1 MALHLRFI
9 LSELRLLT
17 VVDPKFRLFEDR
29 GPGIRYHSEDHLRM
43 FMMKLLDLVYG
54 PEDPRRRDKK
64 DPAYDILED
73 FLRGY
78 NLRTHSCLS
87 PEYLAEDFQS
97 LRKAIPE
104 SHRTPHFNKLRDELD
119 LCAKWLKSL
128 CVVNPSKLVFE
139 GQDQERDASNKA
151 GYCLLGTI
159 HAAEAQTSTKQ
170 DDPLVKDRLAAHI
183 LEVEVTEGGVL
194 NFEMTSAGVQRLRAS
209 LFSGNHG
216 WLSLSRLMR
225 NPGQE
230 KKTGMAGLRSSQ
242 KLIANLYSAHS
253 NCMDVESKS
262 KENWDMDLV
271 AEGLAPLA
279 PKSALPALRQ
289 KFETEALS
297 WKQFLPEKRVSSYIS
312 LLLEVLSDPRKLW
325 EEGRPDDGDLVFVL
339 KEGGI
344 LGRVDYS
351 HDISDWFVK
360 SYSEG
365 VHTSDSAMIALPKH
379 NSLSNRSRSALM
391 MLPRLR
397 AYLLS
402 MPQDACLEGLP
413 LKPLEGLEA
422 THEVMQL
429 DFMALLT
436 EIEGRIGPSY
446 FCKSFYRAILAG
458 VLKDGEALADRGR
471 LIDGDFVL
479 LRQEFGIV
487 AQVSDKSDD
496 GSFKIKQLSD
506 GTERMFRETEVAE
519 VMIAMP
525 EVHLPNRNQPLKP
538 CLLPMLRASILSE
551 PFDIS
556 AKDLPHTL
564 QEVGKATQF
573 DFKSLRKEA
582 EEKMEMT
589 FGDVDEARGTAKA
602 SIKHLLAELLQDV
615 EGLASRSRSK
625 LEEGS
630 GKVFVRRQY
639 GRCADVCG
647 CADGLMEVKTW
658 RQQMKFSEDELLEEV
673 IPVPSIEFRRNG
685 SKSQKTL
692 ETLPALRA
700 LALDEPLDL
709 SSSGLPLKLL
719 EGCKFKVM
727 QWDFEALRKEA
738 EEKMG
743 TSFEDFDRLA
753 SLRLRCP
760 QEHLAK
766 VHVSGQD
773 WYCDVCR
780 KDISS
785 ELMLGC
791 KRCNW
796 DICQTC
802 ATKGS

>member
-582 EEKMEMT
+582 EEKMEM
-589 FGDVDEARGTAKA
+589 
-602 SIKHLLAELLQDV
+602 
-615 EGLASRSRSK
+615 
-625 LEEGS
+625 
-630 GKVFVRRQY
+630 
-639 GRCADVCG
+639 
-647 CADGLMEVKTW
+647 
-658 RQQMKFSEDELLEEV
+658 
-673 IPVPSIEFRRNG
+673 
-685 SKSQKTL
+685 
-692 ETLPALRA
+692 
-700 LALDEPLDL
+700 
-709 SSSGLPLKLL
+709 
-719 EGCKFKVM
+719 
-727 QWDFEALRKEA
+727 
-738 EEKMG
+738 
-743 TSFEDFDRLA
+743 SFEDVDDAMGF
-753 SLRLRCP
+753 
-760 QEHLAK
+760 
-766 VHVSGQD
+766 
-773 WYCDVCR
+773 
-780 KDISS
+780 
-785 ELMLGC
+785 
-791 KRCNW
+791 
-796 DICQTC
+796 
-802 ATKGS
+802 